1 MISFIIFKF
10 LFFETMFKRI
20 LIANRGEIAVRV
32 MRAARE
38 LGVET
43 VAIYHRVDREAL
55 HVRMADY
62 AYELYAEQPK
72 AAYLDIQQ
80 IVDVAKKSGAQAIHP
95 GYGFLSERAPFSQ
108 ACQDAGIK
116 FIGPKPYSIDA
127 MGSKTRAR
135 ELMSKA
141 GVPIVPGTK
150 EPIQSLE
157 EGLII
162 AERIGFPILLK
173 AAAGGGGKG
182 MRKVF
187 RPEDFADS
195 FESAQ
200 REALKS
206 FGDGSIYIE
215 KYLENPKHIEIQI
228 LGDEFGNYVHLG
240 ERDCSIQRRHQK
252 VIEEAPSTVLDEE
265 LRQKMGSVAIEA
277 ARAVE
282 YVNAG
287 TVEFL
292 FDKNKNFY
300 FLEMNTRLQV
310 EHPVT
315 EFVTGIDIVKE
326 QIRIAAG
333 YPLSFTQRDVVWRG
347 HSIECRINAEDPF
360 NNFMPDIGKIL
371 YLREPGGKGVRLDSG
386 VETGSE
392 VTIHFDPI
400 IAKLITYGK
409 DRTEA
414 ISAMLRAL
422 KDFKIIGIK
431 TGIPFLIQVLQEPKF
446 IEGTYDTAFLE
457 NEFDF
462 SKMERAKEQYFDVVA
477 AIALNLFQ
485 NKEKTRQIPISINN
499 NKQTSRWKLRLQSFR
514 RYH

>member
-1 MISFIIFKF
+1 
-10 LFFETMFKRI
+10 MFKRI
-20 LIANRGEIAVRV
+20 LIANRGEIACRII
-32 MRAARE
+32 RAAHE
-38 LGVET
+38 LGIET
-43 VAIYHRVDREAL
+43 VAIYHKVDRESL
-55 HVRMADY
+55 YVRMSDY
-62 AYELYAEQPK
+62 AFEIFADQPK
-72 AAYLDIQQ
+72 SAYLDIQQ
-80 IVDVAKKSGAQAIHP
+80 IIDVAKRSGAQAIHP

-108 ACQDAGIK
+108 ACLDAGIK

-135 ELMSKA
+135 ELMERA

-150 EPIQSLE
+150 SPITDVD
-157 EGLII
+157 EGLAA
-162 AERIGFPILLK
+162 AERIGFPVLLK
-173 AAAGGGGKG
+173 ASAGGGGKG

-187 RPEDFADS
+187 RADEFKDS

-215 KYLENPKHIEIQI
+215 KFLENPKHIEIQI
-228 LGDEFGNYVHLG
+228 IGDEFGNYVHLG

-252 VIEEAPSTVLDEE
+252 VIEEAPSTVLDDE
-265 LRQKMGSVAIEA
+265 LRHKMGSVAIEA

-287 TVEFL
+287 TIEFL
-292 FDKNKNFY
+292 FDKNRNFY

-315 EFVTGIDIVKE
+315 EFITGIDIVKE
-326 QIRIAAG
+326 QIRIASG
-333 YPLSFTQRDVVWRG
+333 YPLSFKQEDIRWRG

-360 NNFMPDIGKIL
+360 NNFMPDTGKIR

-386 VETGSE
+386 VETDSE
-392 VTIHFDPI
+392 ITIHFDPL
-400 IAKLITYGK
+400 IAKLISYGK

-414 ISAMLRAL
+414 ISVMLRAL
-422 KDFKIIGIK
+422 HDFKIFGVK
-431 TGIPFLIQVLQEPKF
+431 TGIPFLIQVLQEPRF
-446 IEGTYDTAFLE
+446 IEGSYDTGFLE

-462 SKMERAKEQYFDVVA
+462 SKLERRDEEVYKTIS
-477 AIALNLFQ
+477 AIALHLFKT
-485 NKEKTRQIPISINN
+485 KEGKAEISFAKNHE
-499 NKQTSRWKLRLQSFR
+499 KHKSRWKLRLQSYR
-514 RYH
+514 KWH

>member
-1 MISFIIFKF
+1 
-10 LFFETMFKRI
+10 MFKRI
-20 LIANRGEIAVRV
+20 LVANRGEIAVRII
-32 MRAARE
+32 RAAHE
-38 LGVET
+38 LGIET
-43 VAIYHRVDREAL
+43 VAIYHKVDREAL
-55 HVRMADY
+55 FVRMSDY
-62 AYELYAEQPK
+62 AYEIFADQPK
-72 AAYLDIQQ
+72 SAYLDIQQ
-80 IVDVAKKSGAQAIHP
+80 IIDVAKRSGAQAIHP

-108 ACQDAGIK
+108 ACLDSGIK
-116 FIGPKPYSIDA
+116 FIGPKPFSIDA

-135 ELMSKA
+135 ELMEAA

-150 EPIQSLE
+150 KPIVSVD
-157 EGLII
+157 EGLAT
-162 AERIGFPILLK
+162 AERIGFPVLLK
-173 AAAGGGGKG
+173 ASAGGGGKG

-187 RPEDFADS
+187 RPEEFKDS

-215 KYLENPKHIEIQI
+215 KYLENPKHIEIQVI
-228 LGDEFGNYVHLG
+228 GDEFGNYVHLG

-252 VIEEAPSTVLDEE
+252 VVEEAPSTVLDEE
-265 LRQKMGSVAIEA
+265 LRHKMGNVAIEA

-292 FDKNKNFY
+292 FDKNRNFY

-333 YPLSFTQRDVVWRG
+333 YPLSFSQSDVRWRG

-360 NNFMPDIGKIL
+360 NNFMPDTGKIL

-392 VTIHFDPI
+392 VTVHFDPL
-400 IAKLITYGK
+400 IAKLIAYGK
-409 DRTEA
+409 DRNEA
-414 ISAMLRAL
+414 ISVMLRAL
-422 KDFKIIGIK
+422 RDFKIYGVR
-431 TGIPFLIQVLQEPKF
+431 TGIPFLIQVLQEPRF
-446 IEGTYDTAFLE
+446 VEGSYDTGFLE

-462 SKMERAKEQYFDVVA
+462 SKLVREKDKHYK
-477 AIALNLFQ
+477 AISAISLHLFKT
-485 NKEKTRQIPISINN
+485 KEKVTQIPVSTNN
-499 NKQTSRWKLRLQSFR
+499 IKQRSRWKLRLQSYR
-514 RYH
+514 KWH